1 MCEGKTASGAIQ
13 ITMGIAPTLALD
25 APIAIGN
32 FAMPRR
38 ALGPQSK
45 SK

>member
-32 FAMPRR
+32 FATPRR